1 MELELE
7 NLLGFAENVGKDIY
21 AFAMNYFY
29 FLVIVV
35 ILILAIYTAKK
46 IRRILLVK
54 ILERECIKKKGTVSS
69 KKEIYMTYKYGKVPI
84 KVCFC
89 KRGGHQPT
97 RTEITCEL
105 KLKKNV
111 LFMIKRRGFR
121 TTIDYR
127 KLKPIHWK
135 GIDELYEVRGN
146 DEYFMVKLLDD
157 NLKGKIFM
165 LRDKIMQIS
174 LTGSVYDKHE
184 LKIIIRGIIKRE
196 EEFKRI
202 FDLVEFLINRVREPS
217 LIPIG

>member
-1 MELELE
+1 MKMDLES
-7 NLLGFAENVGKDIY
+7 LLGFVKNVEKEIY
-21 AFAMNYFY
+21 AFAINYFY
-29 FLVIVV
+29 FIIIVV
-35 ILILAIYTAKK
+35 ILILAIFTAKK
-46 IRRILLVK
+46 VRKILLVR
-54 ILERECIKKKGTVSS
+54 ILKRECIKKKGTVSS
-69 KKEIYMTYKYGKVPI
+69 KKEIHMTYNYGKIPI

-89 KRGGHQPT
+89 KRGGHQPK

-111 LFMIKRRGFR
+111 LFMIKRRKFK

-127 KLKPIHWK
+127 KLEPIRWE

-157 NLKGKIFM
+157 NLRNRIFM
-165 LRDKIMQIS
+165 LRDRIMQIS

-184 LKIIIRGIIKRE
+184 LKIIVRGIIKRK

-202 FDLVEFLINRVREPS
+202 FDLVEFLIDRVKEPS